1 MPINLVVCVYFH
13 VLCPMLHVAAVQ
25 LQHELWLLLLPG
37 WMKNEPD
44 GMLFVWDTS
53 ERDQK
58 QQLEA
63 GAG

>member
-1 MPINLVVCVYFH
+1 
-13 VLCPMLHVAAVQ
+13 MLHVAAVQ